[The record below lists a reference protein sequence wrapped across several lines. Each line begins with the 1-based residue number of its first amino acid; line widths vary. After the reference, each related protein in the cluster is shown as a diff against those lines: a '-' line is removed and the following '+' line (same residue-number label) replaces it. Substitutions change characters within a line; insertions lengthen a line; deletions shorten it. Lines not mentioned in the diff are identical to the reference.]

1 MMSGSFVVPLYLSWS
16 WRSVVLRGKFRYA
29 VPSPVPHSQIY
40 SSTAENLRGGR
51 LLRRKPPLST
61 ILSEV
66 YVKKKESNVPGYP
79 GVDVEYVHD
88 RLAPITKR
96 TRDTALH

>member
-1 MMSGSFVVPLYLSWS
+1 MISGSLVVSLYLSWS
-16 WRSVVLRGKFRYA
+16 LQSVVLRSKFRYA
-29 VPSPVPHSQIY
+29 LPSPIPYSQTHS
-40 SSTAENLRGGR
+40 SAAENLRGGR

-79 GVDVEYVHD
+79 GVDVEYLHD
-88 RLAPITKR
+88 RMAPITKR
-96 TRDTALH
+96 TRHTGLR